1 MHTDPLVF
9 ALSLAIQ
16 QEAQE
21 RARANRAAVEA
32 RAARR
37 VAPLATAR
45 RPRLRRIWQPR
56 DSRQVSQSAT
66 S

>member
-9 ALSLAIQ
+9 ALSLGIQ

-37 VAPLATAR
+37 AASPATAR
-45 RPRLRRIWQPR
+45 RPRLRRFWHPR
-56 DSRQVSQSAT
+56 RLHAGEPA
-66 S
+66 